1 MQNDIYVYEQDR
13 TLNISMLDAL
23 GGYGPAFGMVGTI
36 IGMIH
41 VLSAG
46 SSDPAH
52 LTKAIGVAFTATLY
66 GVASA
71 NLIFIPMATKLK
83 NRLSIYRLE
92 KEMVIEA
99 VCAIR
104 NGVNP
109 KMLKEQLSSYL
120 ILSSKSQKR

>member
-1 MQNDIYVYEQDR
+1 
-13 TLNISMLDAL
+13 
-23 GGYGPAFGMVGTI
+23 
-36 IGMIH
+36 
-41 VLSAG
+41 
-46 SSDPAH
+46 
-52 LTKAIGVAFTATLY
+52 
-66 GVASA
+66 
-71 NLIFIPMATKLK
+71 MATKLK